1 MASVPDMLTE
11 LGDYGFKDLSPTT
24 KVRAINQAYWDICSR
39 EPWPFLEKELVLTFN
54 GSTDYASNAP
64 TDLSAVLKIVNP
76 NTGVRLVA
84 YRSEDVEENYATSIA
99 TIGTPILYYFLSGT
113 LKFTPIPASSLTY
126 RMKYISYP
134 AELRTDSPET
144 DILLPARH
152 HEALI
157 LGAASRLAGMQDD
170 TEMGSYHGERMEKKL
185 TDMKN
190 DLWRRQYD
198 SPDFIRPVED
208 YDYYYIC

>member
-99 TIGTPILYYFLSGT
+99 TIGT
-113 LKFTPIPASSLTY
+113 
-126 RMKYISYP
+126 
-134 AELRTDSPET
+134 
-144 DILLPARH
+144 
-152 HEALI
+152 
-157 LGAASRLAGMQDD
+157 
-170 TEMGSYHGERMEKKL
+170 
-185 TDMKN
+185 
-190 DLWRRQYD
+190 
-198 SPDFIRPVED
+198 
-208 YDYYYIC
+208 